1 MNKKKKEI
9 SPVKKTNNKRSLKEI
24 WKLVSKHKALFI
36 TGIITSVLSVV
47 SGVLLGNL
55 YLREFMSAIIAGN
68 YASSTLLKYGLLVL
82 SFYILSATTGYT
94 ANACMAKITVKVAS
108 ELRSGIAKKINR
120 LPLGYIDRNSYG
132 DLLSR
137 MTNDVDTVAM
147 TLERTLSNVISA
159 VITIIGIPI
168 IMFIICWQLTL
179 VSLLQIP
186 LAILIAFIIVKYN
199 QKYFVKQQQDI
210 GKINGYIEENFSG
223 HNVIKAFNRES
234 KAQKEFEVI
243 NDDLK
248 VSSRKA
254 QFYSGLMH
262 PIINFTSNLI
272 YALICLVGASIA
284 IKTSDP
290 TFLSTISIF
299 MIYSK
304 QLNSPVS
311 TLGSISSNLQ
321 STFAAAERV
330 FEFLFEEE
338 EPDESDK
345 KVTIDEVKGRVEFKN
360 VTFGYTPDKEIIH
373 DFNFTAK
380 PGQKIAIVGQT
391 GAGKTTIVNL
401 LMRFYEVNS
410 GQILID
416 GIPTSQMNRTYV
428 RSLFGMVLQDTWL
441 FEGTIMENLKF
452 GRPDATDEEVIEACK
467 TANVDHFIQ
476 TQENAY
482 NMHLTEDTSISAG
495 QKQLLTIA
503 RAMIQNAPMLILDE
517 ATSSVDTRTE
527 ILIQT
532 AMDRLT
538 KHKTSFVIAHRLS
551 TIKNADQIIV
561 MKDGNI
567 VEVGK
572 HKELLERNGVY
583 TELYQSQF
591 ETNEEEQ

>member
-1 MNKKKKEI
+1 MSKKKQTTS
-9 SPVKKTNNKRSLKEI
+9 SPSKKTNNKRSFKEI
-24 WKLVSKHKALFI
+24 WKKISQHKGLFV
-36 TGIITSVLSVV
+36 TGIISAVVSVV
-47 SGVLLGNL
+47 CGTLLGNL
-55 YLREFMSAIIAGN
+55 FLREFMATLIEGHFDT
-68 YASSTLLKYGLLVL
+68 STVTKYGLIVLALFLVG
-82 SFYILSATTGYT
+82 AVT
-94 ANACMAKITVKVAS
+94 AYLENFCMSKISVIISK
-108 ELRSGIAKKINR
+108 ELRSEIANKINK
-120 LPLGYIDRNSYG
+120 LPLSYIDRNSYG

-137 MTNDVDTVAM
+137 MTNDVDTVGS
-147 TLERTLSNVISA
+147 TLERTLSNIVSA
-159 VITIIGIPI
+159 SVTILGIPI
-168 IMFIICWQLTL
+168 IMFIISWQLTL

-186 LAILIAFIIVKYN
+186 LALLVAFIIVKYN
-199 QKYFVKQQQDI
+199 QKYFVKQQVDL

-223 HNVIKAFNRES
+223 HNVVKAFNGEA
-234 KAQKEFEVI
+234 KAQEEFNKI
-243 NDDLK
+243 NTDLK

-262 PIINFTSNLI
+262 PIINLVSNI
-272 YALICLVGASIA
+272 VYVLICLVGAYIA
-284 IKTSDP
+284 IKHNDA
-290 TFLSTISIF
+290 TFLATITVF

-304 QLNSPVS
+304 LFNQPIS
-311 TLGSISSNLQ
+311 TLGSISSTLQ
-321 STFAAAERV
+321 STFAAADRV
-330 FEFLFEEE
+330 FEFLFEKE

-345 KVTIDEVKGRVEFKN
+345 TITLENVKGKVEFKN
-360 VTFGYTPDKEIIH
+360 VNFGYTPDKKIIH

-391 GAGKTTIVNL
+391 GAGKTTMVNL

-416 GIPTSQMNRTYV
+416 DVPTTEMSRTYV
-428 RSLFGMVLQDTWL
+428 RSLFGMVLQETWL
-441 FEGTIMENLKF
+441 FEGTIMDNLKF
-452 GRPDATDEEVIEACK
+452 GRPEATDEEVVEACK
-467 TANVDHFIQ
+467 LANVDHFIR
-476 TQENAY
+476 TQANGY
-482 NMHLTEDTSISAG
+482 NMFLTEDTSISAG

-572 HKELLERNGVY
+572 HKELLARNGVY
-583 TELYQSQF
+583 TDLYQSQF
-591 ETNEEEQ
+591 EAKDEE

>member
-1 MNKKKKEI
+1 MSEQNKTNSSPSKKA
-9 SPVKKTNNKRSLKEI
+9 NNKRSFKEI
-24 WKLVSKHKALFI
+24 WKKIIKHKGLFV
-36 TGIITSVLSVV
+36 TGIISAVVSVV
-47 SGVLLGNL
+47 CGTLLGNL
-55 YLREFMSAIIAGN
+55 FLREFMA
-68 YASSTLLKYGLLVL
+68 TLIEGHFDTTTITKYGFIVLALFLVGA
-82 SFYILSATTGYT
+82 IT
-94 ANACMAKITVKVAS
+94 AYLENFCMSKISVTVSK
-108 ELRSGIAKKINR
+108 ELRSEIAGKINK
-120 LPLGYIDRNSYG
+120 LPLSYIDKNSYG

-137 MTNDVDTVAM
+137 MTNDVDTVGN
-147 TLERTLSNVISA
+147 TLERTLSNIVSA
-159 VITIIGIPI
+159 SVTIIGIPI
-168 IMFIICWQLTL
+168 IMFVISWQLTL

-186 LAILIAFIIVKYN
+186 LALLVAFVIVKYN
-199 QKYFVKQQQDI
+199 QKYFVKQQVDL

-223 HNVIKAFNRES
+223 HNVVKAFNGEA
-234 KAQKEFEVI
+234 KAQEEFNKI
-243 NDDLK
+243 NTDLK

-262 PIINFTSNLI
+262 PIINLVSNI
-272 YALICLVGASIA
+272 VYVLICLVGAYIA
-284 IKTSDP
+284 IKYNDAS
-290 TFLSTISIF
+290 FLATITVF

-304 QLNSPVS
+304 LFNQPIS
-311 TLGSISSNLQ
+311 TLGSISSTLQ
-321 STFAAAERV
+321 STFAAADRV
-330 FEFLFEEE
+330 FEFLYEKE

-345 KVTIDEVKGRVEFKN
+345 TVTIENVRGKVEFKN
-360 VTFGYTPDKEIIH
+360 VNFGYTPDKEIIH

-416 GIPTSQMNRTYV
+416 DVPTTEMSRTYV
-428 RSLFGMVLQDTWL
+428 RSLFGMVLQETWL
-441 FEGTIMENLKF
+441 FEGTIMDNLKF
-452 GRPDATDEEVIEACK
+452 GRPDATDEEVVEACK
-467 TANVDHFIQ
+467 MANVDHFIR
-476 TQENAY
+476 TQANGY
-482 NMHLTEDTSISAG
+482 NMFLTEDTSISAG

-572 HKELLERNGVY
+572 HKELLAKNGVY
-583 TELYQSQF
+583 TDLYQSQF
-591 ETNEEEQ
+591 ETKDEE

>member
-1 MNKKKKEI
+1 MSKQNKTNSSPSKKA
-9 SPVKKTNNKRSLKEI
+9 NNKRSFKEI
-24 WKLVSKHKALFI
+24 WKKIIKHKGLFV
-36 TGIITSVLSVV
+36 TGIISAVVSVV
-47 SGVLLGNL
+47 CGTLLGNL
-55 YLREFMSAIIAGN
+55 FLREFMA
-68 YASSTLLKYGLLVL
+68 TLIEGHFDTTTITKYGLIVLALFLVGA
-82 SFYILSATTGYT
+82 IT
-94 ANACMAKITVKVAS
+94 AYLENFCMSKISVTVSK
-108 ELRSGIAKKINR
+108 ELRSEIAGKINK
-120 LPLGYIDRNSYG
+120 LPLSYIDKNSYG

-137 MTNDVDTVAM
+137 MTNDVDTVGN
-147 TLERTLSNVISA
+147 TLERTLSNIVSA
-159 VITIIGIPI
+159 SVTIIGIPI
-168 IMFIICWQLTL
+168 IMFVISWQLTL

-186 LAILIAFIIVKYN
+186 LALLVAFVIVKYN
-199 QKYFVKQQQDI
+199 QKYFVKQQVDL

-223 HNVIKAFNRES
+223 HNVVKAFNGEA
-234 KAQKEFEVI
+234 KAQEEFNKI
-243 NDDLK
+243 NTDLK

-262 PIINFTSNLI
+262 PIINLVSNI
-272 YALICLVGASIA
+272 VYVLICLVGAYIA
-284 IKTSDP
+284 IKYNDAS
-290 TFLSTISIF
+290 FLATITVF

-304 QLNSPVS
+304 LFNQPIS
-311 TLGSISSNLQ
+311 TLGSISSTLQ
-321 STFAAAERV
+321 STFAAADRV
-330 FEFLFEEE
+330 FEFLYEKE

-345 KVTIDEVKGRVEFKN
+345 TVTIENVRGKVEFKN
-360 VTFGYTPDKEIIH
+360 VNFGYTPDKEIIH

-391 GAGKTTIVNL
+391 GAGKTTMVNL

-416 GIPTSQMNRTYV
+416 DVPTTEMSRAYV
-428 RSLFGMVLQDTWL
+428 RSLFGMVLQETWL
-441 FEGTIMENLKF
+441 FEGTIMDNLKF
-452 GRPDATDEEVIEACK
+452 GRPDATDEEVVEACK
-467 TANVDHFIQ
+467 MANVDHFIR
-476 TQENAY
+476 TQANGY
-482 NMHLTEDTSISAG
+482 NMFLTEDTSISAG

-572 HKELLERNGVY
+572 HKELLAKNGVY
-583 TELYQSQF
+583 TDLYQSQF
-591 ETNEEEQ
+591 ETKDEE

>member
-1 MNKKKKEI
+1 MSKQNKTNSSPSKKA
-9 SPVKKTNNKRSLKEI
+9 NNKRSFKEI
-24 WKLVSKHKALFI
+24 WKKIIKHKGLFV
-36 TGIITSVLSVV
+36 TGIISAVVSVV
-47 SGVLLGNL
+47 CGTLLGNL
-55 YLREFMSAIIAGN
+55 FLREFMA
-68 YASSTLLKYGLLVL
+68 TLIEGHFDTTTITKYGFIVLALFLVGA
-82 SFYILSATTGYT
+82 IT
-94 ANACMAKITVKVAS
+94 AYLENFCMSKISVTVSK
-108 ELRSGIAKKINR
+108 ELRSEIAGKINK
-120 LPLGYIDRNSYG
+120 LPLSYIDKNSYG

-137 MTNDVDTVAM
+137 MTNDVDTM
-147 TLERTLSNVISA
+147 GNTLERTLSNIVSA
-159 VITIIGIPI
+159 SVTIIGIPI
-168 IMFIICWQLTL
+168 IMFVISWQLTL

-186 LAILIAFIIVKYN
+186 LALLVAFVIVKYN
-199 QKYFVKQQQDI
+199 QKYFVKQQVDL

-223 HNVIKAFNRES
+223 HNVVKAFNGEA
-234 KAQKEFEVI
+234 KAQEEFNKI
-243 NDDLK
+243 NTDLK

-262 PIINFTSNLI
+262 PIINLVSNI
-272 YALICLVGASIA
+272 VYVLICLVGAYIA
-284 IKTSDP
+284 IKYNDAS
-290 TFLSTISIF
+290 FLATITVF

-304 QLNSPVS
+304 LFNQPIS
-311 TLGSISSNLQ
+311 TLGSISSTLQ
-321 STFAAAERV
+321 STFAAADRV
-330 FEFLFEEE
+330 FEFLYEKE

-345 KVTIDEVKGRVEFKN
+345 TVTIENVRGKVEFKN
-360 VTFGYTPDKEIIH
+360 VNFGYTPDKEIIH

-416 GIPTSQMNRTYV
+416 DVPTTEMSRTYV
-428 RSLFGMVLQDTWL
+428 RSLFGMVLQETWL
-441 FEGTIMENLKF
+441 FEGTIMDNLKF
-452 GRPDATDEEVIEACK
+452 GRPDATDEEVVEACK
-467 TANVDHFIQ
+467 MANVDHFIR
-476 TQENAY
+476 TQANGY
-482 NMHLTEDTSISAG
+482 NMFLTEDTSISAG

-572 HKELLERNGVY
+572 HKELLAKNGVY
-583 TELYQSQF
+583 TDLYQSQF
-591 ETNEEEQ
+591 ETKDEE

>member
-1 MNKKKKEI
+1 MSKKKEN
-9 SPVKKTNNKRSLKEI
+9 SPVKKSNNKRSLKEI
-24 WKLVSKHKALFI
+24 WKLVSKHKGLFI
-36 TGIITSVLSVV
+36 TGIISSILSVV
-47 SGVLLGNL
+47 TGVLLSNL
-55 YLREFMSAIIAGN
+55 FLREFMSALIAHDN
-68 YASSTLLKYGLLVL
+68 STSTLLKYGLTVL
-82 SFYILSATTGYT
+82 SLLLVSAGTGYL

-108 ELRSGIAKKINR
+108 NLRSGIAKKINK

-137 MTNDVDTVAM
+137 MTNDIDTVAT

-159 VITIIGIPI
+159 VVTIIGIPI
-168 IMFIICWQLTL
+168 IMFVICWQLTL
-179 VSLLQIP
+179 ISLLQIP
-186 LAILIAFIIVKYN
+186 LAILVAFVIVKYN
-199 QKYFVKQQQDI
+199 QKYFVKQQTNL

-223 HNVIKAFNRES
+223 HNVIKAFNREN
-234 KAQKEFEVI
+234 KAQQEFEVI
-243 NDDLK
+243 NNDLK
-248 VSSRKA
+248 TSSRKA
-254 QFYSGLMH
+254 GFYSGLMH
-262 PIINFTSNLI
+262 PIINFASNLI
-272 YALICLVGASIA
+272 YVLICLVGASIA

-304 QLNSPVS
+304 QFNSPIS
-311 TLGSISSNLQ
+311 TLGSISSTLQ
-321 STFAAAERV
+321 STFAASERV
-330 FEFLFEEE
+330 FEFLFENE

-345 KVTIDEVKGRVEFKN
+345 LITIEDVKGKVEFRN
-360 VTFGYTPDKEIIH
+360 VNFGYTPEKEIIH
-373 DFNFTAK
+373 DFNFIAK

-401 LMRFYEVNS
+401 LMRFYETNG

-416 GIPTSQMNRTYV
+416 DVPTTDMNRTYV

-452 GRPDATDEEVIEACK
+452 GRPEATDEEVIEACK
-467 TANVDHFIQ
+467 MANVDHFIQ

-572 HKELLERNGVY
+572 HKELLEKNGVY

-591 ETNEEEQ
+591 ETNEEKS